1 MNEKG
6 FKTEMHLHTAGGS
19 RCARVEPEEIV
30 RIYGE
35 CGYDALTVT
44 NHWNRKIAFDY
55 FSGSKSEKTEK
66 YLAGYRAVKE
76 LAKDM
81 RVFFGMELAL
91 GNDYYSPTNFRAC
104 ELLIYGIVP
113 EEFYDCAFDLI
124 EFDYAALKK
133 FASERGWLI
142 YQAHPYR
149 ERSKR
154 VKSAYL
160 DGLEIYNNNMRHF
173 NRNAKAKARAEK
185 YSLLEV
191 GGSDFHQPEDVG
203 AGVVFDAEIF
213 NERELVRAL
222 KNGAYKI
229 INEKS

>member
-6 FKTEMHLHTAGGS
+6 FKTEMHLHTAGNS

-160 DGLEIYNNNMRHF
+160 DGLEVYNNNPRHF
-173 NRNAKAKARAEK
+173 NRNASAKARAEK